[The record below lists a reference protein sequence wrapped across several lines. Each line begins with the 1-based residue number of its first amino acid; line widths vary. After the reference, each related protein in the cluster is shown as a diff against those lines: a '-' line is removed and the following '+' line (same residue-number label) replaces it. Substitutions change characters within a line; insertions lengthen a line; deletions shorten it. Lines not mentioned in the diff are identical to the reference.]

1 MGAGEFMLEVG
12 LDLGSDSEELDIAV
26 HELRDELLELDVRS
40 VERQEVA
47 APEGARGAGEIVL
60 GTLIVTATKDV
71 VGQVVSVVA
80 RWISSH
86 RSTPRVMVTIDG
98 DTLTIDASLRE
109 RRQLVDLFV
118 SRHTTGA
125 DERKR

>member
-1 MGAGEFMLEVG
+1 MGAGEFMLEVD

-40 VERQEVA
+40 VEPQEVA

-71 VGQVVSVVA
+71 VDQVVSVVA

-86 RSTPRVMVTIDG
+86 RSARRVIVTIDG